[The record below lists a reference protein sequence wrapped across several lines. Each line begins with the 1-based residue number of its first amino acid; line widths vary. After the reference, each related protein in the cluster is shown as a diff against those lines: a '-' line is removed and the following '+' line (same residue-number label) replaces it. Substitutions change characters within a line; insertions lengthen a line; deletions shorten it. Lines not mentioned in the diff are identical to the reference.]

1 MRLHPWTTLR
11 TLAGPGAILSAA
23 VVLFACGGDDMPKPG
38 ALADTATS
46 QPGSPAKRPGSG
58 GTRLVLIYDPTAYLH
73 ADPSLVKRQLFEPL
87 KGFIAGLPRNTSI
100 DFYIVSQDGLKR
112 PADVEAALPFEG
124 REPNK
129 RLHEQRAIAL
139 GDSLATVGIARWEAA
154 RQHTKQ
160 PASCILSTLRRA
172 RASLERAASAN
183 ERVAI
188 VLVSDLLEVC
198 DDFGNFNLEKVIPD
212 SFGPLPDRV
221 ELSDVDAI
229 HIVELDHPS
238 VTDVTATT
246 KLDSLW
252 VRLARSWGAP
262 AEGISLRSTYPGR
275 LFRSSATPKRFVPDE
290 SRM

>member
-1 MRLHPWTTLR
+1 MLR
-11 TLAGPGAILSAA
+11 TLVGPGAILSAA
-23 VVLFACGGDDMPKPG
+23 AVLLACGGDDAPRPG
-38 ALADTATS
+38 ASSDPSGA
-46 QPGSPAKRPGSG
+46 PAKRPDTG

-73 ADPSLVKRQLFEPL
+73 VDTSLVKRQLFEPL
-87 KGFIAGLPRNTSI
+87 KGFIAGLPRNTSV
-100 DFYIVSQDGLKR
+100 DFYIVSQDGFKR
-112 PADVEAALPFEG
+112 PADMEEALPFEG
-124 REPNK
+124 REPNE
-129 RLHEQRAIAL
+129 RLHKQRAIAL
-139 GDSLATVGIARWEAA
+139 GDSLMAAGMARWEAA
-154 RQHTKQ
+154 RQHTRQ

-172 RASLERAASAN
+172 SASLERAASAN

-221 ELSDVDAI
+221 ELSDIDAI

-238 VTDVTATT
+238 VTDVNAAT

-262 AEGISLRSTYPGR
+262 AGGISLRSTYPDK
-275 LFRSSATPKRFVPDE
+275 LFKPSAQP
-290 SRM
+290 

>member
-1 MRLHPWTTLR
+1 MRVHPWITFR
-11 TLAGPGAILSAA
+11 TLVGSGAILSAA
-23 VVLFACGGDDMPKPG
+23 VVLLACGGEVAPQPG
-38 ALADTATS
+38 ALSDTSTS
-46 QPGSPAKRPGSG
+46 QRKSPVNRPGNG

-73 ADPSLVKRQLFEPL
+73 ADSSLVRRQLFEPL

-112 PADVEAALPFEG
+112 PADLEEALPFFG
-124 REPNK
+124 REPNG
-129 RLHEQRAIAL
+129 RLHTQRATAL
-139 GDSLATVGIARWEAA
+139 GERLAAAGIARWEES
-154 RQHTKQ
+154 RQHTRQ
-160 PASCILSTLRRA
+160 PASCILSTLRRT

-198 DDFGNFNLEKVIPD
+198 DDFGNFNLERAIPD

-221 ELSDVDAI
+221 ELSEVDAI

-238 VTDVTATT
+238 VADVDATT
-246 KLDSLW
+246 KLDSVW

-262 AEGISLRSTYPGR
+262 AERISLRSTYPDK
-275 LFRSSATPKRFVPDE
+275 LFKSSAAP
-290 SRM
+290 